1 MAQGR
6 VHHGPRNR
14 TWGDVVSEAAV
25 HTAIAR
31 SRAGVRDSE
40 LLPSAAAIRAALADV
55 PDPELPMVSVV
66 DLGMVERVEVDRD
79 GIHVELL
86 PTFVGCPALDLI
98 RSAVEDRLQTFGRP
112 LEVRFA
118 YRVPW
123 TSDRITEA
131 GRQKLHAAGF
141 APPGPAGHDSPVLVQ
156 LSMVVPCPHCGSRRT
171 VLENLFGPTQCRA
184 IYHCTACRQ
193 PFEHFKSI

>member
-1 MAQGR
+1 
-6 VHHGPRNR
+6 
-14 TWGDVVSEAAV
+14 VVSEAAV
-25 HTAIAR
+25 HLTIAR
-31 SRAGVRDSE
+31 SRGGMPGSE
-40 LLPSAAAIRAALADV
+40 PLPDVATIRAALADV

-98 RSAVEDRLQTFGRP
+98 RSAVEERLGAFGRP
-112 LEVRFA
+112 LDVRFA

-123 TSDRITEA
+123 TADRITEA
-131 GRQKLHAAGF
+131 GRRKLHASGF
-141 APPGPAGHDSPVLVQ
+141 APPGPVGGDAPVLLQ
-156 LSMVVPCPHCGSRRT
+156 LSAVVPCPHCGSRRT

>member
-1 MAQGR
+1 M
-6 VHHGPRNR
+6 
-14 TWGDVVSEAAV
+14 SEAAV

-31 SRAGVRDSE
+31 SRAGLRSNAP
-40 LLPSAAAIRAALADV
+40 LPDGAAIRAALAEV
-55 PDPELPMVSVV
+55 LDPELPMVSVV

-98 RSAVEDRLQTFGRP
+98 RGAVEDRLRAFDRP
-112 LEVRFA
+112 LDVHFA

-123 TSDRITEA
+123 TSDRITAE
-131 GRQKLHAAGF
+131 GRQKLHASGF
-141 APPGPAGHDSPVLVQ
+141 APPGPADHDAPVLLQ
-156 LSMVVPCPHCGSRRT
+156 LSTVVPCPHCGSRRT

>member
-1 MAQGR
+1 
-6 VHHGPRNR
+6 
-14 TWGDVVSEAAV
+14 VSEATI
-25 HTAIAR
+25 HTTIAR
-31 SRAGVRDSE
+31 SRAGIQASPPPPE
-40 LLPSAAAIRAALADV
+40 AEAIRAALADV

-66 DLGMVERVEVDRD
+66 DLGMVERVDVDRA

-98 RSAVEDRLQTFGRP
+98 RSAVEDRLRAFGRP
-112 LEVRFA
+112 VDVRFT

-131 GRQKLHAAGF
+131 GRKKLHAAGF
-141 APPGPAGHDSPVLVQ
+141 APPSPAGQDVPVLLQ
-156 LSMVVPCPHCGSRRT
+156 LSAVVPCPHCGSRRT

>member
-1 MAQGR
+1 M
-6 VHHGPRNR
+6 
-14 TWGDVVSEAAV
+14 SEAAV
-25 HTAIAR
+25 HISVAR
-31 SRAGVRDSE
+31 SRAGLRASQRPPDAVT
-40 LLPSAAAIRAALADV
+40 IRAALAEV

-98 RSAVEDRLQTFGRP
+98 RSAVEDRLRAFGLP
-112 LEVRFA
+112 VAVRFA

-123 TSDRITEA
+123 TSDRITA
-131 GRQKLHAAGF
+131 DGRQKLHASGF
-141 APPGPAGHDSPVLVQ
+141 APPGPADRDAPIMLQ
-156 LSMVVPCPHCGSRRT
+156 LSTPVPCPHCGSRRT

-193 PFEHFKSI
+193 PFEHFKTI

>member
-1 MAQGR
+1 
-6 VHHGPRNR
+6 
-14 TWGDVVSEAAV
+14 VVSEAAV
-25 HTAIAR
+25 HTNVAR
-31 SRAGVRDSE
+31 SRAGVQA
-40 LLPSAAAIRAALADV
+40 SAPPPDVATIRAALAEV

-66 DLGMVERVEVDRD
+66 ELGMVERVEVDRD

-98 RSAVEDRLQTFGRP
+98 RTAVEDRLQAFGRP
-112 LEVRFA
+112 VDVRFA

-131 GRQKLHAAGF
+131 GKQKLHASGF
-141 APPGPAGHDSPVLVQ
+141 APPVPAGHDAPILLQ
-156 LSMVVPCPHCGSRRT
+156 LSTVVPCPHCGSRRT